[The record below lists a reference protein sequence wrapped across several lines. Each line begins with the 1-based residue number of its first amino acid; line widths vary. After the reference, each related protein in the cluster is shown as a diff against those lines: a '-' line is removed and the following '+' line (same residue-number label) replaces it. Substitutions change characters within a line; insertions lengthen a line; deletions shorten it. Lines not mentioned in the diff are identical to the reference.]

1 MEIGYNNI
9 IELTYKEIWKMSRS
23 LELGKNK
30 EKTLSLLKIIKE
42 ALYNQI
48 YLVLLPIKS
57 DSNETKI
64 RELISRYIVG
74 GKDKKGKV
82 WLGLLSITKAL
93 IDRYIL
99 SKYKNLEEIQTL
111 LELYDDFM
119 AMASL
124 RSFKHFCLYMETD
137 FPKKI
142 WKPTQHL
149 FDGWFYYATKMV
161 IDGDVKFI
169 EKQLPTGF
177 GKSLS
182 DCFLIAFIFGQD
194 INNDV
199 LKIFGNKYN
208 CSRAFDTIVELMC
221 NSRYAKIF
229 PYFAQFDCRADLL
242 FEKCKQ
248 KDGEFKITGSKLPVN
263 FLCVGK
269 ESKVNG
275 VRAKFIFLDDITQ
288 AEDKDNI
295 RLHDK
300 DIYTYEN
307 VWFKRSY
314 SNKNFYLIVGGT
326 TYNIYD
332 LLSYLKIKFGG
343 DRAIDSK
350 VNKYTKVSRSDEIYK
365 NGISVFI
372 TVPKLDYDTDESVYP
387 EEFSTEKAR
396 KQREEDYETFMAMEQ
411 QQPLAPKNNPYY
423 YTFLNEYDAVPDEN
437 TFGRGESCLAYCD
450 TKRHGKDYCAMV
462 IGAKVESGQKTEHYI
477 IDGIYDNRPMKE
489 IYSAI
494 VSKIILHNITILNI
508 ENNINEGITNILR
521 QMLISRGYFGCQI
534 NEIFNNQNKED
545 RIMDMEHEIKNYMRF
560 PRRGLYPR
568 SSPIGM
574 AMDELYS
581 FSYVKKNVHDD
592 WTDACAG
599 YAKSFIA
606 NKYGKI
612 KKARL
617 VRI

>member
-1 MEIGYNNI
+1 MKAGYNEI
-9 IELTYKEIWKMSRS
+9 IEIIYKEICKMTRNR
-23 LELGKNK
+23 EWEKDC
-30 EKTLSLLKIIKE
+30 EKTISLLKIIKE

-48 YLVLLPIKS
+48 YSVLSAIKN
-57 DSNETKI
+57 DNNEKKI
-64 RELISRYIVG
+64 RELIGKYIIG
-74 GKDKKGKV
+74 GKDSKGKV
-82 WLGLLSITKAL
+82 WLSLLSMTKAL
-93 IDRYIL
+93 IDRQTS
-99 SKYKNLEEIQTL
+99 SKKKNLEEIQTL

-142 WKPTQHL
+142 WQPTQHL

-177 GKSLS
+177 GKSIS

-199 LKIFGNKYN
+199 LKVFGNKYN
-208 CSRAFDTIVELMC
+208 CSRAFDTIVNLMC
-221 NSRYAKIF
+221 SKQFAKAF
-229 PYFAQFDCRADLL
+229 PYYAQFECQSDKM

-248 KDGEFKITGSKLPVN
+248 KDGEFKITGSHQPVN

-269 ESKVNG
+269 DSKVNG
-275 VRAKFIFLDDITQ
+275 VRAKYLFLDDITQ

-295 RLHDK
+295 RMHDK
-300 DIYTYEN
+300 DVYLYEQ

-314 SNKNFYLIVGGT
+314 SNNNFYIIVGGT

-332 LLSYLKIKFGG
+332 LLSYLKLKFGYS
-343 DRAIDSK
+343 DSTVSK
-350 VNKYTKVSRSDEIYK
+350 VNKFTKTARSNEIVK

-372 TVPKLDYDTDESVYP
+372 SVPKLDLETDESVYP
-387 EEFSTEKAR
+387 EEFPTEKAR
-396 KQREEDYETFMAMEQ
+396 AQRAEDYETFMAMEQ
-411 QQPLAPKNNPYY
+411 QMPLAPKNNPYY
-423 YTFLNEYDAVPDEN
+423 YTYLKEYDDVPEEG
-437 TFGRGESCLAYCD
+437 TFGRGETCLAYCD

-462 IGAKVESGQKTEHYI
+462 IGTKIANGSTEEHFI

-489 IYSAI
+489 QYNAI

-521 QMLISRGYFGCQI
+521 EMLVSRGYLGCQI
-534 NEIFNNQNKED
+534 NEVFNNQNKED

-560 PRRGLYPR
+560 PRRGMFPR
-568 SSPIGM
+568 SSPVGM

-599 YAKSFIA
+599 YAKCFIA
-606 NKYGKI
+606 NKYGKL
-612 KKARL
+612 KKAKLIRL
-617 VRI
+617 